1 VSTTAQLPPDR
12 FSEATRQ
19 AIARAKQ
26 SAIDF
31 KHTHVTP
38 EHMLLGLLTENPS
51 GVARVLER
59 AQATPDQI
67 RQLVL
72 HHLRADEEGIPEHL
86 IAFSE
91 RGKRVLEAARQEAQR
106 ARSAHVQPEHLL
118 AGLTAVTNT
127 VCGAVLRAVG
137 ITTESVRAVVGT
149 DAGAAPAS

>member
-1 VSTTAQLPPDR
+1 VSTTAQLPPER

-26 SAIDF
+26 SAIEF

-38 EHMLLGLLTENPS
+38 EHMLLGLLAENPS

-59 AQATPDQI
+59 AQATSDQI

-72 HHLRADEEGIPEHL
+72 HHLRPDEEGIPEHL

-91 RGKRVLEAARQEAQR
+91 RGKRVLEAARKEALR
-106 ARSAHVQPEHLL
+106 ARAPHVMPEHLL
-118 AGLTAVTNT
+118 VGLTEVTNT

-137 ITTESVRAVVGT
+137 ITTEAARAVAEPAAG
-149 DAGAAPAS
+149 DAPPG